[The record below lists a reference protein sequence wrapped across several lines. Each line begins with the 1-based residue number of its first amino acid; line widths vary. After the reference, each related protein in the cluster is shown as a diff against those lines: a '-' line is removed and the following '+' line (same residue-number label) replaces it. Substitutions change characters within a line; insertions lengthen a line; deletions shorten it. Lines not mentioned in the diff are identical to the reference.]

1 METITLTKLLLVFMD
16 LYTEAFVLNLVTIQ
30 ISHKNLVIS
39 DKFYLFII
47 LHIQNEKDIMK
58 LIIHR
63 LLFQLTI
70 CLLFHYK
77 LS

>member
-16 LYTEAFVLNLVTIQ
+16 LYTEAFVLNLVTIL

-70 CLLFHYK
+70 YLLFHCK
-77 LS
+77 SN